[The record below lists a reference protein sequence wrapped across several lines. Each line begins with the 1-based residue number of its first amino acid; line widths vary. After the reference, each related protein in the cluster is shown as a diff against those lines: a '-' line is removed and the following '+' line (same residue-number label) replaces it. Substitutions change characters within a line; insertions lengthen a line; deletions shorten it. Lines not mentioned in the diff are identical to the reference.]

1 MAKLKSIVTAYK
13 AQVNPQVP
21 GVVDILG
28 AFDNLIQPMFPF
40 PMANL
45 SIVLTFSDMERPTMF
60 EVRLNAPD
68 DTLITK
74 GEFGV
79 YMDPFGV
86 GKKILDLEKFLVT
99 ERGKY
104 TIDVFEKVAQDKV
117 KFIQTADLFIAD
129 YPPQR
134 RFSDEEI
141 AKILATDGVIK
152 TVKTEFK
159 PVENMEPVKIQ
170 ISLDKNAPL
179 EEGHIA
185 VPENDRLTIGDK
197 IFDLTG
203 IRRQIEWMF
212 GNPIPKKP
220 APTEE
225 KAPEENSEKTEEK

>member
-220 APTEE
+220 APAEE

>member
-13 AQVNPQVP
+13 AQVNPQVS
-21 GVVDILG
+21 GMVDIFG

-45 SIVLTFSDMERPTMF
+45 SIVLTFSDLERPTMF

-79 YMDPFGV
+79 YLDPFGV
-86 GKKILDLEKFLVT
+86 GKKILDLEKFLIT

-104 TIDVFEKVAQDKV
+104 TIDIFEKVAQDKV
-117 KFIQTADLFIAD
+117 KFISTEDLFIAD

-134 RFSDEEI
+134 RLSDEDK
-141 AKILATDGVIK
+141 AKILATEGVIK
-152 TVKTEFK
+152 TVRTEFK
-159 PVENMEPVKIQ
+159 AGDEIIKLQVN
-170 ISLDKNAPL
+170 LDKNATID
-179 EEGHIA
+179 EGHIA
-185 VPENDRLTIGDK
+185 IPENDRITVGDR

-212 GNPIPKKP
+212 GNPIPKQP
-220 APTEE
+220 EAEPE
-225 KAPEENSEKTEEK
+225 KKEEENVEKTEEK

>member
-1 MAKLKSIVTAYK
+1 MPKLKSIVTAYK
-13 AQVNPQVP
+13 AQPNPQVP

-28 AFDNLIQPMFPF
+28 TFDNLIQPMFPF
-40 PMANL
+40 PMVNL
-45 SIVLTFSDMERPTMF
+45 SIVFTFSELERPTMF
-60 EVRLNAPD
+60 EIRLNAPD
-68 DTLITK
+68 DSLITK

-79 YMDPFGV
+79 MLDPFGV
-86 GKKILDLEKFLVT
+86 GKKIVDLEKFLVT

-104 TIDVFEKVAQDKV
+104 TVDVFEKIAEDKV

-141 AKILATDGVIK
+141 AKIIATEGVIK

-159 PVENMEPVKIQ
+159 PNGAEEAVKIQ
-170 ISLDKNAPL
+170 VSLDKNAPI

-185 VPENDRLTIGDK
+185 IPENDRLVIGDK
-197 IFDLTG
+197 VFELTG

-212 GNPIPKKP
+212 GNPIPKQPEKK
-220 APTEE
+220 EE
-225 KAPEENSEKTEEK
+225 ETKENSEEK